1 MLLMLLM
8 LMLMLMMLLM
18 LLTIMAGE
26 VVWSGRSMFLPGVFS
41 WHCSQSARLGAC
53 QDICILVPTMNYMY
67 MYSLP
72 VPPPPPPPPTP
83 PFLLPPQ
90 SIEPPHPPPSLL
102 PRYCDN
108 NKTPTYP
115 PCKPDAEQAERNKAA
130 LHVLCMQRA
139 LL

>member
-1 MLLMLLM
+1 MLLMLLMLLM

-18 LLTIMAGE
+18 LLTIMAG
-26 VVWSGRSMFLPGVFS
+26 VA
-41 WHCSQSARLGAC
+41 QSARLGAC
-53 QDICILVPTMNYMY
+53 QDICIQVPTMNYMY
-67 MYSLP
+67 RYSLP
-72 VPPPPPPPPTP
+72 LPPPPPPPTP

-90 SIEPPHPPPSLL
+90 PSQPPHPPPSLL
-102 PRYCDN
+102 PTYCDN
-108 NKTPTYP
+108 NKTPTCP